1 MAKKVAAALALFAI
15 VLAVLTLTAAGT
27 VVSDKLQEVFVLNF
41 PDPQTVKGTVEIEG
55 PIRNAELVQF
65 PGITVSPVRPTDTT
79 RLINAGTL
87 VTDGWEYVVLSL
99 VGSTRGET
107 LHPGAV
113 GAMLIPD
120 EDPITRAFFEDGD
133 VLLSLE
139 LEAHPE
145 PGPPAFFASEAT
157 RQTVAFPRYQI
168 LLYNTTDKSVTVTL
182 YAYLTSG

>member
-1 MAKKVAAALALFAI
+1 MTMKVRAALALVAI
-15 VLAVLTLTAAGT
+15 AVAVLAIAAAGST
-27 VVSDKLQEVFVLNF
+27 VADKLTEVFVLNF
-41 PDPQTVKGTVEIEG
+41 PDPQTVKGRVEIEG

-65 PGITVSPVRPTDTT
+65 PAITVSPVRPTDTT

-87 VTDGWEYVVLSL
+87 VTDGWEYAVLSL

-113 GAMLIPD
+113 GAILIPD

-133 VLLSLE
+133 VLLSLQ
-139 LEAHPE
+139 LEAQPE
-145 PGPPAFFASEAT
+145 PGPPTFFASDAS
-157 RQTVAFPRYQI
+157 RQTIAFPRYQI

-182 YAYLTSG
+182 FAYLTSG